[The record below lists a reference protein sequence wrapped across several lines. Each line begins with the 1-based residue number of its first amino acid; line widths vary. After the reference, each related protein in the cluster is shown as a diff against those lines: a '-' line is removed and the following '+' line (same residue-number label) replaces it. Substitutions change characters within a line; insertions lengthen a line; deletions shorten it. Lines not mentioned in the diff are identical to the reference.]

1 LAGADVIVPVPLA
14 RLRLLS
20 RRFNQAAILGHEV
33 SRLTGIPAAPLA
45 LGRRRRTPPQVGLTR
60 DQRRQNVAGAFV
72 VAPGR
77 TARLAGAK
85 VVLIDDVI
93 TTGATAEACARALK
107 QAGAVRVDVL
117 ALALVTDAV
126 AVST

>member
-45 LGRRRRTPPQVGLTR
+45 LKRRRRTPPQVGLTR